1 MSGIN
6 SNEVFNDGNKYQ
18 VSKVNTFRKRNL
30 GSRQRFDRSR
40 GGNNNFYT
48 TTRVVQ
54 DGVLPTGE
62 IHYKRE
68 VIMFDSKSKLDD
80 VPVEF
85 RDFSSMTIAV
95 DPEKLPEAKAVIREF
110 RQKMAS
116 LLRDGNKTEVF
127 QFALQLY
134 PLTDMN
140 SEGSHE
146 NIH

>member
-1 MSGIN
+1 M
-6 SNEVFNDGNKYQ
+6 
-18 VSKVNTFRKRNL
+18 
-30 GSRQRFDRSR
+30 
-40 GGNNNFYT
+40 
-48 TTRVVQ
+48 
-54 DGVLPTGE
+54 
-62 IHYKRE
+62 
-68 VIMFDSKSKLDD
+68 SKSKLDD